1 MLGEINKIRDIY
13 AGKSS
18 LRARLILSLS
28 IVIFTLILFGTI
40 SIYLVSQLF
49 ESSKVMTSKVVPI
62 FEKLYDLNDKSN
74 KLQLEEISY
83 ALTTRKSEKEEISK
97 SIQNLKSE
105 LQKLLD
111 ELKIL
116 NEGTE
121 IIKDSNLAILEKT
134 REDYFKKLDVSLATF
149 QNNSLNESNR
159 SITEN
164 SIAAFNFFLKVMSD
178 CADEAKKSSEGKA
191 SESKILYNSNQ
202 SLTIAVLVIIV
213 LFLAFYSYKII
224 VNIVRP
230 LRSAVDVISHFSEGD
245 LKQEIPS
252 EKMKEYD
259 QMFSAMGRMSE
270 KLSGAVYRIRNV
282 SDGILSSSGSLKER
296 SEKLARYAQDMSASS
311 EESSA
316 SIEELK
322 SSLENIGSSIGIQ
335 TVSMESI
342 DKNIQSMNKAILEIK
357 DSVELLASQAGNA
370 SAKASGGESIIQ
382 KTESSMDNIKTNSS
396 QITKII
402 GLISDISSQT
412 NLLALNAAIE
422 AARAGD
428 AGRGFAVVADNI
440 AQLADKTVVSVKQI
454 QVLIQ
459 TTDQS
464 IKEGFSR
471 VSELSTILRNIIE
484 SIGTIN
490 KSANVVLRNV
500 GQQSQRAMNI
510 ASNVQEATQISKDI
524 DYASKEQKNA
534 IIEIN
539 KAISSIA
546 AIAQVISAESQQ
558 LKSLSTEFRDKSEN
572 LTESV
577 NFFKV

>member
-28 IVIFTLILFGTI
+28 IVIFALILFGTI

-49 ESSKVMTSKVVPI
+49 ESSRVMTSKVVPI

-97 SIQNLKSE
+97 VIQNLKLE
-105 LQKLLD
+105 LQKLTS
-111 ELKIL
+111 ELKTL
-116 NEGTE
+116 NEGTGVINE
-121 IIKDSNLAILEKT
+121 SNLINLEKS
-134 REDYFKKLDVSLATF
+134 RDEYFKKLDYSLTTF
-149 QNNSLNESNR
+149 QNNSLNELNR
-159 SITEN
+159 GIAEE
-164 SIAAFNFFLKVMSD
+164 SIANFNSFLKIMSA
-178 CADEAKKSSEGKA
+178 CADEAKKSSEDKA

-202 SLTIAVLVIIV
+202 SLTVTVLVIIV

-230 LRSAVDVISHFSEGD
+230 LRSAVEVISHFSEGD

-259 QMFSAMGRMSE
+259 QMFSAMDRMSE

-282 SDGILSSSGSLKER
+282 SDGILSSSGNLKEG

-322 SSLENIGSSIGIQ
+322 SSLENVGANIGIQ

-357 DSVELLASQAGNA
+357 GSVELLASQAGNA
-370 SAKASGGESIIQ
+370 SAKAAGGESIIQ
-382 KTESSMDNIKTNSS
+382 KTESSMDHIKTNSS

-440 AQLADKTVVSVKQI
+440 SQLADKTVVSVKQI

-490 KSANVVLRNV
+490 KSANTVLANV

-510 ASNVQEATQISKDI
+510 ASNVQEATQISKEI

-534 IIEIN
+534 IKEIN
-539 KAISSIA
+539 KAIASIA
-546 AIAQVISAESQQ
+546 TIAQIISAESQQ